1 MNKLEFILTLV
12 SMILGLVNVFQWF
25 DKRSKNKALQSF
37 LEAIHDISKRLEDVS
52 DRIAIRQKSQD
63 ICSVV
68 NAAIVTVGG
77 YNNGLF
83 GKIINKNKAENLIEK

>member
-1 MNKLEFILTLV
+1 MSKLEFILTLISIV
-12 SMILGLVNVFQWF
+12 LALVNAFQWF
-25 DKRSKNKALQSF
+25 DRRSRNKALQSF

-52 DRIAIRQKSQD
+52 DRIAIKQKSQD

-77 YNNGLF
+77 YDKGFSERILERD
-83 GKIINKNKAENLIEK
+83 GSKK